1 MGSRGDAV
9 SSYLPGFG
17 EASGVKI
24 YKSNLR
30 AQTLSGTIISAGV
43 TYAVNHQLG
52 KVPSVVIITPSFT
65 LAQAASAGHNVALVD
80 RASATTSAKFYI
92 AGNQD
97 GLKYRAFLL
106 V

>member
-24 YKSNLR
+24 YRNNLKG
-30 AQTLSGTIISAGV
+30 QVITGTVTSADV
-43 TYAVNHQLG
+43 VYAVNHQLG
-52 KVPSVVIITPSFT
+52 KAPSLIIITPFT
-65 LAQAASAGHNVALVD
+65 TKAQAASAGINVTLASQ
-80 RASATTSAKFYI
+80 ASATTSAKFYV
-92 AGNQD
+92 AGNQK
-97 GLKYRAFLL
+97 GIKYRAFLL